1 MVGLDVMR
9 LSRRRKHYRPNIFAM
24 IVMTVITVLLVCA
37 LASRTSE
44 LERRAEI
51 YEARITSLNK
61 EIAEADALTEALEEE
76 RIFMQSSQYVVQ
88 MAKNVLGLVEPG
100 EMVVAPQQ

>member
-1 MVGLDVMR
+1 ML
-9 LSRRRKHYRPNIFAM
+9 
-24 IVMTVITVLLVCA
+24 VMTVITILLVYAMISQTSA
-37 LASRTSE
+37 LEQRLGT
-44 LERRAEI
+44 

-61 EIAEADALTEALEEE
+61 EIAEADALTESLEEE